1 MIDPVRPGDRIMLN
15 TRFERPQ
22 RLYRAGSRLIVG
34 GCLVALGACAYAPS
48 PPAATAATGAPG
60 APGAT
65 APAPSAA
72 PAPVV
77 AAATPA
83 APASAAAAPPAQA
96 PAAPPAPPPILPLQQ
111 ALANAANALFTNA
124 QLPAGTEN
132 RLPLVVDPLIDGNS
146 WAQTQSTRAMENTVL
161 QIVKDRYPR
170 YEPLPFSTAT
180 LARGPIV
187 FIGTFTPLDKAGKV
201 EGPTE
206 WYRICLAL
214 LDLRSGKIISK
225 GFARASPDGVDS
237 TPLPFFQDSPGW
249 AADEA
254 STGYVRTCQ
263 GTTAGQPIHPAYWD
277 RIAVA
282 AVISDAII
290 AYNEGRYEDAL
301 DLYRGAL
308 RSTGGRQLRVFNGI
322 YLAASKLRR
331 NDEATQAFGELVD
344 YGLRQKKLGV
354 KMLFR
359 PGSALFVAN
368 PQLSTEYG
376 MWLRQIASRAAA
388 GPSCLQVSGHTSR
401 TGPEPLNERLSLQR
415 AGLVQQ
421 RLVSLNKGL
430 EHKLSAV
437 GLGSSK
443 VISGTGTDDA
453 RDAVDRRVEFQ
464 VMECPAS
471 S

>member
-1 MIDPVRPGDRIMLN
+1 M
-15 TRFERPQ
+15 
-22 RLYRAGSRLIVG
+22 
-34 GCLVALGACAYAPS
+34 
-48 PPAATAATGAPG
+48 
-60 APGAT
+60 
-65 APAPSAA
+65 
-72 PAPVV
+72 
-77 AAATPA
+77 
-83 APASAAAAPPAQA
+83 
-96 PAAPPAPPPILPLQQ
+96 QQ

-124 QLPAGTEN
+124 QLPAGTDG

-146 WAQTQSTRAMENTVL
+146 WVQTQATRAMENTVL

-170 YEPLPFSTAT
+170 YEPLPFSTAA

-187 FIGTFTPLDKAGKV
+187 FIGTFTPLDKAGKL

-214 LDLRSGKIISK
+214 LDLRSGKIIGK

-249 AADEA
+249 SADEA
-254 STGYVRTCQ
+254 TTGYVRTCQ

-282 AVISDAII
+282 ATISDATI

-308 RSTGGRQLRVFNGI
+308 RSPGGRQLRVFNGI

-331 NDEATQAFGELVD
+331 NEEATQAFGDLVD

-359 PGSALFVAN
+359 PGSSLFVAN
-368 PQLSTEYG
+368 PQLTTEYG

-388 GPSCLQVSGHTSR
+388 GPACMVVAGHTSR
-401 TGPEPLNERLSLQR
+401 TGPEPLNERLSMQR
-415 AGLVQQ
+415 AALVQQ
-421 RLVSLNKGL
+421 RLVTLNRTL
-430 EHKLSAV
+430 DRKLNAV

-464 VMECPAS
+464 VTECAQS
-471 S
+471 